1 MTQFTPQPLLTP
13 FRTGGLMLPNR
24 IVMAPLTRQRAANA
38 GHVPT
43 KLQAQYYAQR
53 ASAGVIISEGTAISP
68 EGYGWADTPG
78 LWSAEQVS
86 AWRAVTDAVH
96 EAGGRIIAQLWHT
109 GSVSH
114 PDLLN
119 SALPVSA

>member
-1 MTQFTPQPLLTP
+1 MTGSATQPLFMP
-13 FRTGGLMLPNR
+13 FRMGKLPLPNR
-24 IVMAPLTRQRAANA
+24 VVMAPLTRQRAANA

-68 EGYGWADTPG
+68 EGYGWTDTPG

-86 AWRAVTDAVH
+86 GWRAVTDAVH

-109 GSVSH
+109 GSLSH
-114 PDLLN
+114 PDLLD
-119 SALPVSA
+119 A